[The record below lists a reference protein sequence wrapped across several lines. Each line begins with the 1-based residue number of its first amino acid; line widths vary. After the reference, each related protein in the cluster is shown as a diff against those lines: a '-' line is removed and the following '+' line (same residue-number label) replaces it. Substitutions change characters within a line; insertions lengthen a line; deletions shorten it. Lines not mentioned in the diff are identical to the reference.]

1 MHRKRLSLLLVA
13 SCVACV
19 SLLAGANGAAGSAQ
33 RSQAKPIK
41 IGVLRDVSG
50 VVSFSSK
57 QAVAGLTTT
66 ATAMNKGNFFWMQG
80 VVKDRR
86 SGILGR
92 PIKFVYFDTQANPN
106 LALLGAQNLASQHVA
121 AIVGTTSSPDAIQ
134 ARVACQQARVPCL
147 FPSVSA
153 AAIVQQPNADYAYT
167 MAPTFDTQAAQLA
180 AALKKTN
187 LTDVAII
194 RDDSGTAQ
202 TVATAFVK
210 AFNAADVNLVTTEVV
225 PSNAQDVTTQL
236 ARLASKRPQAVLD
249 LVIPGSLNVLF
260 VKQFHNSG
268 SSAKL
273 FGINTLVDPV
283 LSRQMGGDALKGAVI
298 IDQWNPKASK
308 VKSFASYF
316 RKVNGAESPMIS
328 THIYMAQA
336 LLTLKTAME
345 RAGSTAGPKVN
356 ASLAKLGQ
364 LAVGYGQNGNK
375 LGWTADN
382 HNGSDAGGIVFATY
396 SDSKYTLVPWSL
408 YQPRPPK

>member
-1 MHRKRLSLLLVA
+1 M
-13 SCVACV
+13 
-19 SLLAGANGAAGSAQ
+19 
-33 RSQAKPIK
+33 
-41 IGVLRDVSG
+41 
-50 VVSFSSK
+50 
-57 QAVAGLTTT
+57 
-66 ATAMNKGNFFWMQG
+66 
-80 VVKDRR
+80 
-86 SGILGR
+86 
-92 PIKFVYFDTQANPN
+92 
-106 LALLGAQNLASQHVA
+106 
-121 AIVGTTSSPDAIQ
+121 
-134 ARVACQQARVPCL
+134 PCL

-202 TVATAFVK
+202 TVATSFVNAFK
-210 AFNAADVNLVTTEVV
+210 AADVNLVTTEVV

-316 RKVNGAESPMIS
+316 RKLNGAESPMIS

-345 RAGSTAGPKVN
+345 RAGSTSGPKVN
-356 ASLAKLGQ
+356 ANLAKLTQ

-375 LGWTADN
+375 LGWTAEN

-396 SDSKYTLVPWSL
+396 SDSNYALVPWSQ
-408 YQPRPPK
+408 YQPKAPK